1 MVAHRYERYPV
12 PFSISLPGCDG
23 GGISRQARI
32 MPSFTGM
39 LPRYTLGPGHDKG
52 RKGGKVLL
60 EDERCGIMSFVE
72 VREGSTKLGSTKAP
86 IYILLDV
93 SHPRKLRNLRG
104 LSFFRPGPNFSF
116 YP

>member
-1 MVAHRYERYPV
+1 
-12 PFSISLPGCDG
+12 
-23 GGISRQARI
+23 

-86 IYILLDV
+86 IPYNALRSKVEPCSFV
-93 SHPRKLRNLRG
+93 STRHL
-104 LSFFRPGPNFSF
+104 
-116 YP
+116 